1 MPEDWLNRLVPISLG
16 IAVLG
21 LWEALV
27 AHFEVKA
34 FLLPAPSAIATAFI
48 ADAPSLA
55 RSAWTTFALTAQA
68 FTIATALG
76 VGLGVLFV
84 QSRTLERA
92 LYPYFVVLQVTPIV
106 SIAPLIVIWTG
117 TDYPDRAVVILAIIA
132 AFFPILANT
141 VFGLRS
147 ADRNLLALFQLYGAS
162 RWQVLTRLLLPSA
175 LPSILAGMKIAAGLA
190 LVGGVVAE
198 FVAGSGAATGLAWR
212 IAEAGN
218 RLEGARMFAALT
230 LLSLMGVA
238 IFFSLSWVEWR
249 LLRRWHDSARPDRI
263 D

>member
-1 MPEDWLNRLVPISLG
+1 MPEHWLNRLVPIGVGLV
-16 IAVLG
+16 VLG
-21 LWEALV
+21 LWETLV
-27 AHFEVKA
+27 RAFEVKA
-34 FLLPAPSAIATAFI
+34 FVLPAPSAIAAAFV

-55 RSAWTTFALTAQA
+55 QAAWMTFALTAQA
-68 FTIATALG
+68 FVIATVLG
-76 VGLGVLFV
+76 IGLAVLFV

-117 TDYPDRAVVILAIIA
+117 TDYPDRAVVILAVLA
-132 AFFPILANT
+132 AFFPILSNT

-147 ADRNLLALFQLYGAS
+147 ADRNLLALFQLYGAT
-162 RWQVLTRLLLPSA
+162 RWQILTRLLLPSA
-175 LPSILAGMKIAAGLA
+175 LPSILAGLKIAAGLA

-238 IFFSLSWVEWR
+238 IFFGLSWLEWR
-249 LLRRWHDSARPDRI
+249 LLRRWHDSARPDQP